1 MQLFPMCCRSDTR
14 MMLPLAT
21 AAVLPVHFQNQD
33 TEDEDG
39 PGGFTLN
46 RSQLMQL
53 TIAALPRGSKLMW

>member
-1 MQLFPMCCRSDTR
+1 